1 MNKEKMNQA
10 LSMLDDDVIADA
22 LEGKKRST
30 GGVTRRKL
38 MVTLIAATLAVAL
51 LAGGIGAAL
60 SRTGGRGPIALLP
73 PEDATV
79 IRNVTTTLQVTSGT
93 IYGSGNYPT
102 FELQYGPAPT
112 GEYALINDIELD
124 RELYDSMVASN
135 DPDRIWA
142 LELSISPNLYMTEE
156 YIEREFAYWMTNA
169 EAEDLAALV
178 TVYEQFK
185 NDFDIDALY
194 AANKD
199 KYELDELYKYFKN
212 GTLEAALLN
221 SDINELKAKAQE
233 IWDECASIKRGH
245 WKNLVPD
252 VRTALEDFGI
262 EYVEEDD
269 SFIIFV
275 TEGELLALRGFTGVK
290 ISNAKK
296 YELTFAQI
304 PTVTEWNGKKVSNKL
319 ADALAANEGKD
330 VLFAVTAEPAAF
342 SEMLDRSNYE
352 ASYLEL
358 FSELAKRPAY
368 RKALEAVSADASKL
382 EAAIAICGESIVADY
397 LWDGY
402 FDAAR
407 FDKDT
412 VELSATVELMRS
424 NLYRDA
430 AEIYAEFAPYVRY
443 IEINENGVVVFYVT
457 AEELA
462 AITTARDYCFK
473 LAS

>member
-22 LEGKKRST
+22 LEGKKQSRA
-30 GGVTRRKL
+30 GVNRRKL

-51 LAGGIGAAL
+51 LASGIVAAL
-60 SRTGGRGPIALLP
+60 SRTGKGPIALLP

-79 IRNVTTTLQVTSGT
+79 IRNVTTTLQVTPGT
-93 IYGSGNYPT
+93 LYGSGSYPSVEIQ
-102 FELQYGPAPT
+102 FGGAPA
-112 GEYALINDIELD
+112 GEYAVVNNIELD

-135 DPDRIWA
+135 DPDRVWA
-142 LELSISPNLYMTEE
+142 LELSISPKLYMTEE

-194 AANKD
+194 EANKD
-199 KYELDELYKYFKN
+199 KYELDEIYKYFKN
-212 GTLEAALLN
+212 GELEATLLN

-233 IWDECASIKRGH
+233 IWDECASIKHGH

-262 EYVEEDD
+262 EYVEEGD
-269 SFIIFV
+269 SLIIFV
-275 TEGELLALRGFTGVK
+275 TEGELLALQGFTGVK

-304 PTVTEWNGKKVSNKL
+304 PTVTEWNGKTVSTKL

-352 ASYLEL
+352 ARYLEL

-430 AEIYAEFAPYVRY
+430 SEIYAEFAPYVRY